1 MRSETVVVVAA
12 LLVAGVVG
20 TVGAAGAVDGV
31 GGVGDVES
39 VGDVD
44 DDALDA
50 ARAEHDDD
58 AGSDGDAEEDDA
70 GSDDDAE
77 EDDAGSDDDAEE
89 DDAGS
94 DDANETLPGERLAGV
109 IGVQAAEIDGEIE
122 SRSFDRRVAADR
134 DADDRADAIGGA
146 LRESEARLDR
156 IERAQA
162 DLRER
167 RAAGEITH
175 GEYRARMARLAAETA
190 SIQRTTDRSAAAA
203 ADLPREALDARG
215 VDDERIG
222 AVRDRANELSGP
234 EVAEIARGIA
244 GPNVGGPVGAGARPD
259 HAGPPT
265 GNETRGGGSATDAVT
280 GPPHVGNGEHGD
292 LGGPGQPNAT
302 DGSQAADASDRS
314 AGNGTDPSSGAG
326 SGVVEGADRSEGAS
340 DGAHTDGRQGGG
352 QGVDR
357 GSDRG
362 GAADD
367 RGGTG
372 SGSADRPNPGSDGE
386 PGGGP
391 SDDDRR
397 DG

>member
-1 MRSETVVVVAA
+1 MRPGTAVVVAA

-50 ARAEHDDD
+50 AQAEHDDD

-70 GSDDDAE
+70 GSDVDAE
-77 EDDAGSDDDAEE
+77 EDDAGSD
-89 DDAGS
+89 G
-94 DDANETLPGERLAGV
+94 DANETRPGERLAGV

-134 DADDRADAIGGA
+134 DVDDRADAIGGA

-265 GNETRGGGSATDAVT
+265 GNETRGGGPATDAAT
-280 GPPHVGNGEHGD
+280 GPPHVGNGGHGD
-292 LGGPGQPNAT
+292 LDGPGQPNAI
-302 DGSQAADASDRS
+302 DGSQTDETPARPG
-314 AGNGTDPSSGAG
+314 GNGTASDPGSGSGADD
-326 SGVVEGADRSEGAS
+326 AR
-340 DGAHTDGRQGGG
+340 TGGG
-352 QGVDR
+352 QNGGQATGQSTNQ

-367 RGGTG
+367 RGGDAG
-372 SGSADRPNPGSDGE
+372 SGHDDRSNRGGDGGSEAE
-386 PGGGP
+386 PAGH
-391 SDDDRR
+391 DRR